1 MPITIGSSG
10 NRSITSVTVGDGGTN
25 RVIKEVWVGD
35 GGANRLVF
43 AAINLLGLD
52 PLVAG
57 PSPGPNNAVYS
68 ITSTGLEQATG
79 SANNTWL
86 TVGVASDYD
95 VMLTLNSGTS
105 PTGSA
110 LATWL
115 NCGTTRTWTVSRGA
129 AVGINTANTTVQIR
143 SASTLVVLA
152 TATVV
157 FSAETF

>member
-1 MPITIGSSG
+1 MPTTIGSGG
-10 NRSITSVTVGDGGTN
+10 NRTIRNVVVGDGGN
-25 RVIKEVWVGD
+25 RTIKAIYVGS
-35 GGANRLVF
+35 GGNRLVF

-57 PSPGPNNAVYS
+57 PAPGPNNAVYT

-95 VMLTLNSGTS
+95 VMMTLNSGTA

-115 NCGTTRTWTVSRGA
+115 NCGTTRSWTVSRGA
-129 AVGINTANTTVQIR
+129 AVGTNTANTTVQIR
-143 SASTLVVLA
+143 SASTLTVLA
-152 TATVV
+152 TVTVN